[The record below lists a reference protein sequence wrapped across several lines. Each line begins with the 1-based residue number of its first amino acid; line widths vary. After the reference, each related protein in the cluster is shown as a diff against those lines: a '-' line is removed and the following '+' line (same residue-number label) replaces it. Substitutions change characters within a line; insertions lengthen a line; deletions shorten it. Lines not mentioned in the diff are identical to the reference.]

1 MEFLLY
7 SSAVIAAISLLL
19 IAIFVIVAL
28 RNAKKTMNEVS
39 QTMASMEKKISGIT
53 AKSDQLMERTNRL
66 AADVE
71 SKVQQLESVAQ
82 SAQYIGQS
90 SEHLNRSFQ
99 SISQQIST
107 PEPKQRE
114 LMEKLTMLT
123 ETFSRIFFTFRSEK
137 QKHDSYGQHNL
148 KQLPSPRNMK
158 ET

>member
-7 SSAVIAAISLLL
+7 SSAVIAAVSLLL

-28 RNAKKTMNEVS
+28 RNAKKMMNEVS

-53 AKSDQLMERTNRL
+53 AKSEQLMERTNRL

-99 SISQQIST
+99 SISQKIST

-114 LMEKLTMLT
+114 LMEKLTTLT
-123 ETFSRIFFTFRSEK
+123 EAFSRIFFTFKSEK
-137 QKHDSYGQHNL
+137 QKQDLYGQHNL
-148 KQLPSPRNMK
+148 KQLPSPQNVK